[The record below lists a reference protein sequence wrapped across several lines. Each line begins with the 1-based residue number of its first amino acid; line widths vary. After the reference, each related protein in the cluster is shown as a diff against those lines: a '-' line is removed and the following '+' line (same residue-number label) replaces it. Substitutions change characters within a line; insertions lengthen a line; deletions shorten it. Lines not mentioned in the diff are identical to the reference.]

1 MAKVKKSETTDQEK
15 TVHLGARIK
24 QLREELSITQVEMA
38 AILGCTQGA
47 IVFIENKSAFG
58 QFTIKYL
65 EFLDSKGYNISWIMI
80 RDNELIAKFKFFHDM
95 EFVRQEMADKLQKL
109 LEDNAEQKKQLDI
122 VLTILKG

>member
-1 MAKVKKSETTDQEK
+1 MAKEKKSEATDQEK
-15 TVHLGARIK
+15 TAHLGARIK
-24 QLREELSITQVEMA
+24 QLREELGITQVEMA
-38 AILGCTQGA
+38 ALLNCTQGT

-58 QFTIKYL
+58 QFTLKYL

-80 RDNELIAKFKFFHDM
+80 SANEMIAKFKVFHDM
-95 EFVRQEMADKLQKL
+95 EFVRQEMADKIQKL